1 MYTYLIENLIPD
13 KLEKPNMKFPKDKP
27 ILGNGLDKNEPSLSG
42 DSETQGE
49 PDPQG
54 PQGEPEPQGPQGE
67 PGIQGP
73 PGPKGEPGTTSKTV
87 YSNYVWKWPYISYN
101 TVPESKVVYRDTKV
115 IEKQQ
120 MNPLIYLIGIGII
133 VILLLVLQR

>member
-27 ILGNGLDKNEPSLSG
+27 VKGKGLEKKEPSLSG

-49 PDPQG
+49 PG
-54 PQGEPEPQGPQGE
+54 PQGPQGE

-73 PGPKGEPGTTSKTV
+73 AGPKGEPGTTSKTV

-120 MNPLIYLIGIGII
+120 MNPLIYLIIGIGII
-133 VILLLVLQR
+133 LLLILVLKR